1 MFRKERQ
8 KEKLSGNEVDPGF
21 MGPEVHTIW
30 GALFWKNIELPK
42 HKVQDLAKDL
52 NK

>member
-1 MFRKERQ
+1 
-8 KEKLSGNEVDPGF
+8 

-42 HKVQDLAKDL
+42 HKMQDLEKGL
-52 NK
+52 NKGPEASDGTSITVKSPLEK